1 MEVYSKV
8 QNTRMTIIGR
18 GFLPITMHS
27 HYNLLLHPYLPI
39 VEGCQGGTPLTTTVL
54 RVYLILLIPL
64 EAEGGLTSWGDPTTY
79 KGVGRELD
87 GLVQLTC

>member
-1 MEVYSKV
+1 MEVYSEL

-87 GLVQLTC
+87 GLVQLAF